1 MCLFM
6 CRRREKIM
14 EGITMLDPKKVRLGI
29 CPIGWS
35 NDDMW
40 DLGDENTFQQCISE
54 MKLAGFDGCEVG
66 HKYPE
71 DKTVLKHML
80 DVRNMTIASK
90 WFSSFLVD
98 KPYEEVEA
106 EFVKE
111 LEYLSYVGATAINV
125 SEQSGSI
132 QGQLDTPVLD
142 DKKRVLTDEEWDRF
156 TTGLNKLG
164 KLSMEKYGIRT
175 CFHHHMGT
183 VCQTVEETTRLME
196 NTDPKYVF
204 LCFDTGHFTFAGED
218 PVKMLEKFADR
229 VGHVHLKNMR
239 MPLVEKARAEHWS
252 FLDAVRAGAFTV
264 PGDPDGC
271 VEFDKVFDLLDK
283 AGYTGW
289 IMVEAEQDPAKANPF
304 EYAKMG
310 REYITKHTGL
320 GGEVVLK

>member
-1 MCLFM
+1 
-6 CRRREKIM
+6 
-14 EGITMLDPKKVRLGI
+14 MLDPKKVKLGI

-132 QGQLDTPVLD
+132 Q
-142 DKKRVLTDEEWDRF
+142 
-156 TTGLNKLG
+156 
-164 KLSMEKYGIRT
+164 
-175 CFHHHMGT
+175 
-183 VCQTVEETTRLME
+183 
-196 NTDPKYVF
+196 
-204 LCFDTGHFTFAGED
+204 A
-218 PVKMLEKFADR
+218 
-229 VGHVHLKNMR
+229 
-239 MPLVEKARAEHWS
+239 
-252 FLDAVRAGAFTV
+252 
-264 PGDPDGC
+264 
-271 VEFDKVFDLLDK
+271 
-283 AGYTGW
+283 
-289 IMVEAEQDPAKANPF
+289 
-304 EYAKMG
+304 
-310 REYITKHTGL
+310 
-320 GGEVVLK
+320 

>member
-1 MCLFM
+1 MDVPVLT
-6 CRRREKIM
+6 
-14 EGITMLDPKKVRLGI
+14 G
-29 CPIGWS
+29 
-35 NDDMW
+35 
-40 DLGDENTFQQCISE
+40 
-54 MKLAGFDGCEVG
+54 G
-66 HKYPE
+66 HKHVM
-71 DKTVLKHML
+71 D
-80 DVRNMTIASK
+80 D
-90 WFSSFLVD
+90 
-98 KPYEEVEA
+98 A
-106 EFVKE
+106 EWK
-111 LEYLSYVGATAINV
+111 LLC
-125 SEQSGSI
+125 
-132 QGQLDTPVLD
+132 D
-142 DKKRVLTDEEWDRF
+142 
-156 TTGLNKLG
+156 GLNKLG

-271 VEFDKVFDLLDK
+271 VEFDAVFDLLDK

-310 REYITKHTGL
+310 REYITAHTGL
-320 GGEVVLK
+320 GGEVVLKK